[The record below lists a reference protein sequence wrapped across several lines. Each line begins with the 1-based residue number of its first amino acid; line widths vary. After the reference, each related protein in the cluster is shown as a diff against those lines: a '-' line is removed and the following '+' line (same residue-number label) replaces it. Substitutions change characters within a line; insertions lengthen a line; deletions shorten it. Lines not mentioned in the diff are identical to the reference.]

1 MSFYEDFIEEG
12 HACAACL
19 EFFTEEV
26 RDGVLHG
33 VGYPRLCRRCEDAEE
48 ERRVQRNQREQKP
61 EGHAKR
67 KRR

>member
-12 HACAACL
+12 HACYVCL

-26 RDGVLHG
+26 IDGVLHG
-33 VGYPRLCRRCEDAEE
+33 VGFPRMCKRCERAEE
-48 ERRVQRNQREQKP
+48 QAQVQSAQGQQHP
-61 EGHAKR
+61 QHHAKK